1 MVRKKLVTQEEMES
15 YYSSDRRKL
24 LPWSI
29 LLKCDSQLNWLRQSF
44 HNDLDLFFENIRLD
58 KMLIAINPYFNN
70 QSPLSHSYFLP
81 KLTEE
86 EKTLVEKQDSDFLKT
101 FYSLNP
107 DVPNHKMKRSE
118 SNSKFVICDCYRSST
133 IRKTL

>member
-118 SNSKFVICDCYRSST
+118 SNSKFVICDC
-133 IRKTL
+133 